1 MPVFQLNGI
10 LKTLCTSKSAKY
22 KANSDNI
29 NITNNNIINCKVFAP
44 YRCGGQL
51 RQNLSFI
58 NTHNF
63 RSIV

>member
-29 NITNNNIINCKVFAP
+29 NITNNSIINCKQF
-44 YRCGGQL
+44 L
-51 RQNLSFI
+51 RRTGAVVNCDKTCLS
-58 NTHNF
+58 
-63 RSIV
+63 